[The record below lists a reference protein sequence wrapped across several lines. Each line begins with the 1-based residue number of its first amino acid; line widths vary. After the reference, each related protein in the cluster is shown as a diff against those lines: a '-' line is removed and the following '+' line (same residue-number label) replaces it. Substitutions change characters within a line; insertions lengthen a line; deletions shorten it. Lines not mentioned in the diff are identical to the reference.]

1 MATRRK
7 TKELQKSLATAN
19 CGLMLNVEQ
28 RENSRIHFLDVQ
40 IIYENNNI
48 RTTVFRKPTNI
59 EILIPTWSRD
69 KWKYKKAT
77 IRSYLNRALMYCS
90 TEEYLVAE
98 IKRIKKVAE
107 RHGYFHRLVNKTLE
121 EIKKNYKGNPQQKE
135 QANRRTED
143 STMEKEEFE
152 VITDDISEYK
162 TVKEVL
168 NLNKKKP
175 AYRRPNTVANLLKN
189 MKDRYSR
196 LEKSG
201 IYQIPLRN
209 IDRQKDEV
217 YIGATSRNL
226 KDRLQEH
233 ESDIKKGL
241 LSTALARRAYEQN
254 IRIKWDESKII
265 TKNCVRLNN
274 ISCDTLDTDFILYW
288 IIRHFKPGKYFK

>member
-1 MATRRK
+1 
-7 TKELQKSLATAN
+7 
-19 CGLMLNVEQ
+19 MLNVEQ

-59 EILIPTWSRD
+59 EVLIPTWSRD

-168 NLNKKKP
+168 NLNKKK
-175 AYRRPNTVANLLKN
+175 
-189 MKDRYSR
+189 
-196 LEKSG
+196 
-201 IYQIPLRN
+201 
-209 IDRQKDEV
+209 
-217 YIGATSRNL
+217 TSL
-226 KDRLQEH
+226 
-233 ESDIKKGL
+233 
-241 LSTALARRAYEQN
+241 
-254 IRIKWDESKII
+254 
-265 TKNCVRLNN
+265 
-274 ISCDTLDTDFILYW
+274 
-288 IIRHFKPGKYFK
+288 